1 MNEII
6 NLAKSNIVFSIVMLI
21 LNGIIIMHFLI
32 KLKAKKGR
40 YSREAK
46 GGRANERTLLL
57 SIRRKA
63 IHQIEKIEGDDKYR
77 DIYIKA
83 KDKTRK
89 AGYKNKHAAL
99 IYLACKH
106 IVPILIFL
114 IAILTNYQKNILG
127 PILAALVCY
136 TTAEL
141 VVYQKKREINKKFT
155 RHVYK
160 VYKYLHNQISSSV
173 TITEAIKT
181 VHQIMEEED
190 IKMSLIRMAANYEL
204 TSDIDLA
211 VQEILNEYD
220 NQEAETLAMA
230 IKQGVATGG
239 DGNLLEQQEELMFNK
254 YMSYIQ
260 AETDRR
266 TYICIAAALSF
277 AFIIVLMV
285 SIPMIMEAM
294 SGIEEMFSF

>member
-21 LNGIIIMHFLI
+21 LNSIIIIHFLI

-63 IHQIEKIEGDDKYR
+63 IHQIGKIEGDDKHR

-99 IYLACKH
+99 IYLACKY

-136 TTAEL
+136 ATVEL
-141 VVYQKKREINKKFT
+141 IVYQKKREINKKFT

-160 VYKYLHNQISSSV
+160 VYKYLHNQISSGV

-239 DGNLLEQQEELMFNK
+239 DGNLLEQQEELM
-254 YMSYIQ
+254 Y
-260 AETDRR
+260 
-266 TYICIAAALSF
+266 
-277 AFIIVLMV
+277 
-285 SIPMIMEAM
+285 
-294 SGIEEMFSF
+294 